1 MDNKSRKDK
10 LFRLVKYAPFVLT
23 VIIVISCVVFV
34 INHDFEE
41 ILQYT
46 PDDLILAAVVLWGFY
61 GLKSMSVVFPLTAL
75 FIAAGHIYPF
85 CIAMLVNIVGLC
97 VSFTIPY
104 LVGRV
109 SGSELVESLAQKYP
123 KARKMIDYGHNNNL
137 FASYISRAVVVVPG
151 DVVSMLHGALEMP
164 YRPYLLGSLFG
175 VFPEMAVQ
183 TYIGGQLDQLTFK
196 SVLVMI
202 GLILVTLAIS
212 FALNKKV
219 SKMGMETDKEDFYE

>member
-1 MDNKSRKDK
+1 MAGNISKEKSA
-10 LFRLVKYAPFVLT
+10 RLIKYVPFALT
-23 VIIVISCVVFV
+23 VIIVISCVVFI

-46 PDDLILAAVVLWGFY
+46 PDNFILAAVVLWGFY

-85 CIAMLVNIVGLC
+85 WIAMLVNILGLC

-104 LVGRV
+104 LVGKV
-109 SGSELVESLAQKYP
+109 SGSELVESIAEKYP
-123 KARKMIDYGHNNNL
+123 KAKKMINYGHENNL
-137 FASYISRAVVVVPG
+137 FASYISRAVVFVPG
-151 DVVSMLHGALEMP
+151 DVVSMLHGALQMP

-183 TYIGGQLDQLTFK
+183 TYIGGQLSQLNIK
-196 SVLVMI
+196 SILVMV
-202 GLILVTLAIS
+202 GLILLTLALS
-212 FALNKKV
+212 FALNKKL
-219 SKMGMETDKEDFYE
+219 SKMGKKSAEEDLYE